1 MRYLQLYTT
10 KQVIGEE
17 NARIF
22 LWRLLTGLIVLFLA
36 IPVVSAQDFAKYRF
50 DLADKN
56 NNPYS
61 IEKPEEFLSQR
72 AIQRRIRQNIA
83 VIESDLPV
91 NPHYIDSLRSLGLR
105 IINRSKW
112 FNSVIIETGDS
123 ILLDSICKITFID
136 SVTLVKPSA
145 QKKSLR
151 NKFIPESCADLVMQT
166 TQNDQLTM
174 LNGHILHEYG
184 FRGEGM
190 QIAVIDAGFT
200 GADILPAFDSMW
212 INGQILGQRD
222 FVDGDNRVLDA
233 HSHGMTILSILGG
246 NLPGELTG
254 SAPKAGYW
262 LLRSE
267 DTGSEYRI
275 EEENWISAAEFADSA
290 GVDVINT
297 SLGYSTFDDT
307 LQNYTY
313 KDMDGRTTRISKG
326 VVMAAS
332 KGILVVVSAGN
343 EGNKLWKYITAP
355 ADADSILAI
364 GAVDS
369 MGQHAPFSSVGPS
382 YDRRVKPDI
391 AALGVGTVAQ
401 GLGTG
406 LIGCNGTSCSAPVIS
421 GLAACLWQANRQLTN
436 LEIIEMIKQSGSQ
449 YQTPD
454 TLTGYGL
461 PNFANA
467 LSQIGANLPYS
478 SILIKG
484 IYPNPFINKITLLFV
499 QLATDDIIIELYNI
513 QGKMII
519 QKRYSDLPGGEF
531 ELTVENLNNL
541 SQGIYII
548 KILSGEFCFVKKLV
562 K

>member
-1 MRYLQLYTT
+1 MHSYTRIIPRQLFTVLIIILFFN
-10 KQVIGEE
+10 QV
-17 NARIF
+17 
-22 LWRLLTGLIVLFLA
+22 T
-36 IPVVSAQDFAKYRF
+36 SAQNFAKYRIEF
-50 DLADKN
+50 ADKN

-83 VIESDLPV
+83 IFESDLPV
-91 NPHYIDSLRSLGLR
+91 NPHYTDSLRSLGLR

-112 FNSVIIETGDS
+112 FNSVLIETGDT
-123 ILLDSICKITFID
+123 ILLDTICKITFIN
-136 SVTLVKPSA
+136 SVTLIKPSV

-151 NKFIPESCADLVMQT
+151 NKFIPESCADLAMQT
-166 TQNDQLTM
+166 TQNNQLTM

-184 FRGEGM
+184 YKGEGM

-200 GADILPAFDSMW
+200 DADILPAFDSLW
-212 INGQILGQRD
+212 TNNQILGQRD
-222 FVDGDNRVLDA
+222 FVDGDNWVFDA
-233 HSHGMTILSILGG
+233 HSHGMTILSIMGG
-246 NLPGELTG
+246 NLPNELTG
-254 SAPKAGYW
+254 SAPGADYW

-275 EEENWISAAEFADSA
+275 EEENWVSAAEFADSA

-313 KDMDGRTTRISKG
+313 KEMDGRTTRISKG
-326 VVMAAS
+326 AVMAAS

-355 ADADSILAI
+355 ADADSILAV
-364 GAVDS
+364 GAVDAYGALAS
-369 MGQHAPFSSVGPS
+369 FSSVGPS
-382 YDRRVKPDI
+382 YDGRIKPDI
-391 AALGVGTVAQ
+391 AAQGVGTVAQ
-401 GLGTG
+401 GLGSG

-421 GLAACLWQANRQLTN
+421 GLAACLWQANYQLSN
-436 LEIIEMIKQSGSQ
+436 IEIIEMIKQSSSQ
-449 YQTPD
+449 YQNPD
-454 TLTGYGL
+454 TLIGYGL

-467 LSQIGANLPYS
+467 LSQIGADLPYS
-478 SILIKG
+478 SIRIKR
-484 IYPNPFINKITLLFV
+484 IYPNPFLDKISLLFI
-499 QLATDDIIIELYNI
+499 QIAPKDIFLELYNI
-513 QGKMII
+513 QGKMIM
-519 QKRYSDLPGGEF
+519 QKRYVNLPGGEF
-531 ELTVENLNNL
+531 KLTIDNLGNL

-548 KILSGEFCFVKKLV
+548 KVLSGEYCYVKKLV

>member
-1 MRYLQLYTT
+1 MHSYTRIIPRQLFTVLIIILFFN
-10 KQVIGEE
+10 QV
-17 NARIF
+17 
-22 LWRLLTGLIVLFLA
+22 T
-36 IPVVSAQDFAKYRF
+36 SAQNFAKYRIEF
-50 DLADKN
+50 ADKN

-83 VIESDLPV
+83 IFESDLPV
-91 NPHYIDSLRSLGLR
+91 NPHYTDSLRSLGLR

-112 FNSVIIETGDS
+112 FNSVLIETGDT
-123 ILLDSICKITFID
+123 ILLDTICKITFIN
-136 SVTLVKPSA
+136 SVTLIKPSV

-151 NKFIPESCADLVMQT
+151 NKFIPESCADLAMQT
-166 TQNDQLTM
+166 TQNNQLTM

-184 FRGEGM
+184 YKGEGM

-200 GADILPAFDSMW
+200 DADILPAFDSLW
-212 INGQILGQRD
+212 TNNQILGQRD
-222 FVDGDNRVLDA
+222 FVDGDNWVFDA
-233 HSHGMTILSILGG
+233 HSHGMTILSIMGG
-246 NLPGELTG
+246 NLPNELTG
-254 SAPKAGYW
+254 SAPGADYW

-275 EEENWISAAEFADSA
+275 EEENWVSAAEFADSA

-313 KDMDGRTTRISKG
+313 KEMDGRTTRISKG
-326 VVMAAS
+326 AAIAAS

-355 ADADSILAI
+355 ADADSILAV
-364 GAVDS
+364 GAVDAYGALAS
-369 MGQHAPFSSVGPS
+369 FSSVGPS
-382 YDRRVKPDI
+382 YDGRIKPDI
-391 AALGVGTVAQ
+391 AAQGVGTVAQ
-401 GLGTG
+401 GLGSG

-421 GLAACLWQANRQLTN
+421 GLAACLWQANYQLSN
-436 LEIIEMIKQSGSQ
+436 IEIIEMIKQSSSQ
-449 YQTPD
+449 YQNPD
-454 TLTGYGL
+454 TLIGYGL

-467 LSQIGANLPYS
+467 LSQIGADLPYS
-478 SILIKG
+478 SIRIKR
-484 IYPNPFINKITLLFV
+484 IYPNPFLDKISLLFI
-499 QLATDDIIIELYNI
+499 QIAPKDIFIELYNI
-513 QGKMII
+513 QGKMIM
-519 QKRYSDLPGGEF
+519 QKRYVNLPGGEF
-531 ELTVENLNNL
+531 KLTIDNLDNL

-548 KILSGEFCFVKKLV
+548 KVLSGEYCYVKKLV

>member
-1 MRYLQLYTT
+1 MHSYTRIIPRQLFTVLIIILFFN
-10 KQVIGEE
+10 QV
-17 NARIF
+17 
-22 LWRLLTGLIVLFLA
+22 T
-36 IPVVSAQDFAKYRF
+36 SAQNFAKYRIEF
-50 DLADKN
+50 ADKN

-83 VIESDLPV
+83 IFESDLPV
-91 NPHYIDSLRSLGLR
+91 NPHYTDSLRSLGLR

-112 FNSVIIETGDS
+112 FNSVLIETGDT
-123 ILLDSICKITFID
+123 ILLDTICKITFIN
-136 SVTLVKPSA
+136 SLTLIKPSV

-151 NKFIPESCADLVMQT
+151 NKFIPESCADLAMQT
-166 TQNDQLTM
+166 TQNNQLTM

-184 FRGEGM
+184 YKGEGM

-200 GADILPAFDSMW
+200 DADILPAFDSLW
-212 INGQILGQRD
+212 TNNQILGQRD
-222 FVDGDNRVLDA
+222 FVDGDNWVLDA
-233 HSHGMTILSILGG
+233 HSHGMTILSIMGG
-246 NLPGELTG
+246 NLPNELTG
-254 SAPKAGYW
+254 SAPGADYW

-275 EEENWISAAEFADSA
+275 EEENWVSAAEFADSA

-313 KDMDGRTTRISKG
+313 KEMDGRTTRISKG
-326 VVMAAS
+326 AVMAAS

-355 ADADSILAI
+355 ADADSILAV
-364 GAVDS
+364 GAVDAYGALAS
-369 MGQHAPFSSVGPS
+369 FSSVGPS
-382 YDRRVKPDI
+382 YDGRIKPDI
-391 AALGVGTVAQ
+391 AAQGVGTVAQ
-401 GLGTG
+401 GLGSG

-421 GLAACLWQANRQLTN
+421 GLAACLWQANYQLSN
-436 LEIIEMIKQSGSQ
+436 IEIIEMIKQSSSQ
-449 YQTPD
+449 YQNPD
-454 TLTGYGL
+454 TLIGYGL

-467 LSQIGANLPYS
+467 LSQIGADLPYS
-478 SILIKG
+478 SIRIKR
-484 IYPNPFINKITLLFV
+484 IYPNPFLDKISLLFI
-499 QLATDDIIIELYNI
+499 QIAPKDIFLELYNI
-513 QGKMII
+513 QGKMIM
-519 QKRYSDLPGGEF
+519 QKRYVNLPGGEF
-531 ELTVENLNNL
+531 KLTIDNLGNL

-548 KILSGEFCFVKKLV
+548 KVLSGEYCYVKKLV

>member
-1 MRYLQLYTT
+1 MRYLPLYKT
-10 KQVIGEE
+10 KQVIREE

-22 LWRLLTGLIVLFLA
+22 LWHLLTGLIVLCLA
-36 IPVVSAQDFAKYRF
+36 TPVASAQDFAKYRL

-61 IEKPEEFLSQR
+61 IENPEEFLSQR
-72 AIQRRIRQNIA
+72 SIQRRIRQNIT
-83 VIESDLPV
+83 VTESDLPV

-112 FNSVIIETGDS
+112 FNSVLIETGDS

-174 LNGHILHEYG
+174 LNGHVLHEYG

-200 GADILPAFDSMW
+200 GTDILPAFDSMW
-212 INGQILGQRD
+212 INSQILGQRD
-222 FVDGDNRVLDA
+222 FVDGDNQVFDA

-246 NLPGELTG
+246 NLPDELTG
-254 SAPKAGYW
+254 SAPKASYW

-275 EEENWISAAEFADSA
+275 EEENWISAAEFADSV

-355 ADADSILAI
+355 ADADNILAI

-369 MGQHAPFSSVGPS
+369 SGQHASFSSVGPS

-478 SILIKG
+478 SIFIKG

-519 QKRYSDLPGGEF
+519 QKRYSNLPGGEF

-548 KILSGEFCFVKKLV
+548 KILSGDFSFVKKLV